1 MSGKGVMKQIV
12 HIDPGLII
20 EDIEDVLKLPV
31 IIRVN
36 EFEEEDLEDFDKDF
50 SEAHNTGQPII
61 PIIIDS
67 YGGSAY
73 GVLGM
78 ISSIENSR
86 LPVATIVTSKIMS
99 AGTILFAFGTEGY
112 RFIDPHAQVMLH
124 DISSISYGKIED
136 LKVDVK
142 HAEHLNTM
150 LYKRMAKHLGHNE
163 DYFLKLLKNH
173 RHVDIFMTAKE
184 AKNHRIANHLR
195 IPSLDIAIKLE
206 MSLN

>member
-1 MSGKGVMKQIV
+1 MKQIIHV
-12 HIDPGLII
+12 DHGLII

-31 IIRVN
+31 VIRVN
-36 EFEEEDLEDFDKDF
+36 EFEEEDLEDFDKQM

-67 YGGSAY
+67 FGGSAY

-78 ISSIENSR
+78 IASVENSR

-112 RFIDPHAQVMLH
+112 RFIDPFAQVMLH
-124 DISSISYGKIED
+124 DIASIALGKIED

-142 HAEHLNTM
+142 HTEHLNTM
-150 LYKRMAKHLGHNE
+150 LYKRMARHLGHPEN
-163 DYFLKLLKNH
+163 YFLTLLRNKH
-173 RHVDIFMTAKE
+173 HIDIYMTARDARKH
-184 AKNHRIANHLR
+184 KIANHLR
-195 IPSLDIAIKLE
+195 IPTLDIAIRLE